1 MSKTFAVPLL
11 SLALLGCAG
20 PAAGDTYSS
29 TPGSLVGVSVSV
41 AGSSSPLYPARD
53 GSGRYYF
60 EARPD
65 CIYEVRVDN
74 RSGERLGVA
83 LSVDGLNAIS
93 GIAAARAGDPG
104 RMYILGPWETT
115 TVRGWRSSLDD
126 VRRFTFVDERASYAA
141 RTGQANPKLG
151 WVEVSVYRE
160 RRPIVMRRP
169 EKLAEPQPCCS
180 GFDGPAAPAATPY
193 PAPPSASAAPYAEG
207 RERDVKEALDA
218 VEQGKAEG
226 ARRSYP
232 GTGWGAREWD
242 RAVVVAF
249 DPEPV
254 PSERVTLRYEYR
266 SELARLGVLPRPWA
280 DRDRLRERDGGFAK
294 PPRW

>member
-1 MSKTFAVPLL
+1 M
-11 SLALLGCAG
+11 ALLGCAG
-20 PAAGDTYSS
+20 PAAGDTFSS

-41 AGSSSPLYPARD
+41 SGSSSTLYPARD

-65 CIYEVRVDN
+65 CSYEIRVDN
-74 RSGERLGVA
+74 RSGGRLGVA
-83 LSVDGLNAIS
+83 LTVDGLNAIS
-93 GIAAARAGDPG
+93 GVAAARAGEPG

-115 TVRGWRSSLDD
+115 TVRGWRSSLED

-151 WVEVSVYRE
+151 WIEVSVFRE

-169 EKLAEPQPCCS
+169 EKLTEPRPCCN
-180 GFDGPAAPAATPY
+180 GFDDSVAPS
-193 PAPPSASAAPYAEG
+193 APPASAAPYSES
-207 RERDVKEALDA
+207 RERDANKDA
-218 VEQGKAEG
+218 PGESGAVAQPKAE

-232 GTGWGAREWD
+232 GTGWGTRESD

-254 PSERVTLRYEYR
+254 PAERVALRYQYR
-266 SELARLGVLPRPWA
+266 SELARLGVLPRPWE
-280 DRDRLRERDGGFAK
+280 DRDRLRERDGGFAQ

>member
-1 MSKTFAVPLL
+1 MSKTLTVPLL
-11 SLALLGCAG
+11 SMALLGCAG
-20 PAAGDTYSS
+20 PAAGDTFSS

-65 CIYEVRVDN
+65 CSYEVRVDN

-93 GIAAARAGDPG
+93 GVASARAGEPG

-151 WVEVSVYRE
+151 WIEVSVYRE
-160 RRPIVMRRP
+160 RRPIVLRRP
-169 EKLAEPQPCCS
+169 EKLSEPQPRPCCGVADS
-180 GFDGPAAPAATPY
+180 GTAPAAPP
-193 PAPPSASAAPYAEG
+193 ASAAPYSEDA
-207 RERDVKEALDA
+207 RAARDRVAGA
-218 VEQGKAEG
+218 VEAMEQPKAEAG
-226 ARRSYP
+226 RRSYP
-232 GTGWGAREWD
+232 GTGWGARESD

-254 PSERVTLRYEYR
+254 PAERATLRYEYR
-266 SELARLGVLPRPWA
+266 SELARLGVLPRTWA
-280 DRDRLRERDGGFAK
+280 DRDRLSERDSGFAK